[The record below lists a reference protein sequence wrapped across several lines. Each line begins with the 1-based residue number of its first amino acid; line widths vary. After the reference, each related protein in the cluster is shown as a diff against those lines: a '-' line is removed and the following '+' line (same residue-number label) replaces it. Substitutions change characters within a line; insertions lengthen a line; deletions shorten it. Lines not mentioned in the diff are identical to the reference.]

1 LYFTFVKDYHPISII
16 HIVDKLL
23 SKVLANWLA
32 PKLSGLV
39 HISQGVFI
47 KGRFIQDKF
56 KMVQSSAK
64 LLHAR
69 KCASLLL
76 KVDTAKAFDSVA

>member
-1 LYFTFVKDYHPISII
+1 
-16 HIVDKLL
+16 
-23 SKVLANWLA
+23 VLANRLA

-39 HISQGVFI
+39 HISQSVFI
-47 KGRFIQDKF
+47 KGHFIQDKF

-76 KVDTAKAFDSVA
+76 KVDTAKAFDSVT